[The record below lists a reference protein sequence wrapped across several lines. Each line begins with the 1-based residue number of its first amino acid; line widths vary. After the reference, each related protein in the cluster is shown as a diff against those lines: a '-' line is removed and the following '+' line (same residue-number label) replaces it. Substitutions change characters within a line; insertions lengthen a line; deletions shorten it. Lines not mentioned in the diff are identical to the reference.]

1 MEPPLIP
8 KIQETCNAC
17 DPPRNEKLR
26 SLRVR
31 NYGVRLI
38 DMNKYLAS
46 FPGANLDDKIG
57 VTELNKILLNSMPT
71 SWSKQAYTQ
80 GFDCESIYFKKSVN
94 MFEHM

>member
-1 MEPPLIP
+1 M
-8 KIQETCNAC
+8 KKTC
-17 DPPRNEKLR
+17 
-26 SLRVR
+26 SLKFRR
-31 NYGVRLI
+31 YEARLI

-71 SWSKQAYTQ
+71 SWSKRAYTQ